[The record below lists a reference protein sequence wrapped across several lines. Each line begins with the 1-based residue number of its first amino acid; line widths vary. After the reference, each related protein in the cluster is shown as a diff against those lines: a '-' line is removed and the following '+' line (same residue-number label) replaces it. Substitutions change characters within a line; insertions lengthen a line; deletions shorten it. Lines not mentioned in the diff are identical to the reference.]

1 MSRNGWIKLYRK
13 IEDCP
18 IWFDDKFD
26 HSHAWIDLLLMA
38 NHRPKTIIF
47 DSQKMEI
54 ETGQILTSVRKLS
67 ARWGWC
73 KDTTLSF
80 LRLLEDQNMI
90 VRDANAKRTLLTIV
104 NYGFYQGDADTK
116 QDTESDTKSDTEQDT
131 ESPQT
136 RSKEYKNNNNVA
148 PREQREKDIHDFE
161 IIYKMYPKKKAGK
174 QKALQ
179 TYLGWTSS
187 RGRCVNG
194 RYYRLTN
201 KQVWDAVKNYLNHN
215 DGTEQQYLKNFD
227 TLMNQILD
235 WIPDNEGD
243 NE

>member
-116 QDTESDTKSDTEQDT
+116 QDTESDTESDTEQDT

-136 RSKEYKNNNNVA
+136 RSKEYKNNNNVI
-148 PREQREKDIHDFE
+148 PKVSRDQDEEDFE
-161 IIYKMYPKKKAGK
+161 KIYARYPKKKQGK
-174 QKALQ
+174 GKAKQ
-179 TYLGWTSS
+179 IYLSWTSS
-187 RGRCVNG
+187 RGRYVDGHYKKLNRMDIWKG
-194 RYYRLTN
+194 VKAYM
-201 KQVWDAVKNYLNHN
+201 DANEGNEL
-215 DGTEQQYLKNFD
+215 QYWKNFD
-227 TLMNQILD
+227 TLMRQILD

-243 NE
+243 DE